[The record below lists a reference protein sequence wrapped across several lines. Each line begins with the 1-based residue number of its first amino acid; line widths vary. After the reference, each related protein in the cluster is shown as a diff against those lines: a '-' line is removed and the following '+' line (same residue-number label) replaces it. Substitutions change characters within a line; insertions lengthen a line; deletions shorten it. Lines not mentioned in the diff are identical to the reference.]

1 MKAHLNSEED
11 DEEEIEAVARS
22 ADASDK
28 DDDVVPEE
36 NADDADDDEC
46 NGADPEI
53 SKREKDRLK
62 EMQKLKKQKIQEI
75 MDTQNAASDAEKVIS
90 ITKSHCKLGLTA
102 TLVREDERITDLN
115 FFIGPKLY

>member
-28 DDDVVPEE
+28 DDDVIPEE

-62 EMQKLKKQKIQEI
+62 EMQKLKQQKIQEI
-75 MDTQNAASDAEKVIS
+75 MDTQNAASDAEYS
-90 ITKSHCKLGLTA
+90 G
-102 TLVREDERITDLN
+102 EN
-115 FFIGPKLY
+115 FLFCSP